1 MPNCEKY
8 QELISRM
15 IDFELS
21 EAEAVELKAH
31 VASCPD
37 CRRLYAAFASVS
49 DTIRN
54 DLVEPPTA
62 LKKRVMAA
70 VTDAPEKVISIRR
83 RGRLIAL
90 AACLALVIAGSA
102 SLGLFSR
109 KCAASLS
116 AAGAPSDTMIEFG
129 TDAAEK
135 NQFVTSD
142 QAANAAVDQAPKAFV
157 QPAVAADAAYI
168 TCPGGNYETSDTD
181 IISRLSALLSSS
193 GESAA
198 PNSGQST
205 TESYTVALPGQDS
218 ISVTIDGDKLMC
230 QKSTGGEWFS
240 ASGSVSDFLALLGKM
255 SPVS

>member
-116 AAGAPSDTMIEFG
+116 AA
-129 TDAAEK
+129 
-135 NQFVTSD
+135 
-142 QAANAAVDQAPKAFV
+142 
-157 QPAVAADAAYI
+157 
-168 TCPGGNYETSDTD
+168 
-181 IISRLSALLSSS
+181 R
-193 GESAA
+193 
-198 PNSGQST
+198 
-205 TESYTVALPGQDS
+205 ALP
-218 ISVTIDGDKLMC
+218 IL
-230 QKSTGGEWFS
+230 
-240 ASGSVSDFLALLGKM
+240 
-255 SPVS
+255 